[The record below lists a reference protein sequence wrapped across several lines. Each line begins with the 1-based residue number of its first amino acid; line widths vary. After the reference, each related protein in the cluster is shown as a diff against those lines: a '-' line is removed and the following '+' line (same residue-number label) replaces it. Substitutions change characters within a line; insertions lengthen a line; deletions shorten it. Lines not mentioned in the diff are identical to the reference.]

1 MTNNFNIP
9 TEYLTD
15 DEMVKLGEI
24 VNRLDDLN
32 KRLGKHNKGIGA
44 KSTRGRFWKIIYSE
58 KCLTRGEAI
67 SREYYIKKDRKFRIG
82 LKKGE
87 KSE

>member
-15 DEMVKLGEI
+15 DEMAKLGEI

-32 KRLGKHNKGIGA
+32 KRYVPDKIH
-44 KSTRGRFWKIIYSE
+44 RF
-58 KCLTRGEAI
+58 C
-67 SREYYIKKDRKFRIG
+67 
-82 LKKGE
+82 
-87 KSE
+87 

>member
-32 KRLGKHNKGIGA
+32 KRD
-44 KSTRGRFWKIIYSE
+44 TYQ
-58 KCLTRGEAI
+58 T
-67 SREYYIKKDRKFRIG
+67 KFIEQK
-82 LKKGE
+82 L
-87 KSE
+87 